1 MKCGASIGADRAGQD
16 GYATQFVIDVQHRKQ
31 LAGIDV
37 VAVHEHDGG
46 WLHLPDPGICSFDR
60 LHDND
65 VVVVVVN
72 EQPVEQFR
80 PKRIVADG
88 DYAAR

>member
-1 MKCGASIGADRAGQD
+1 
-16 GYATQFVIDVQHRKQ
+16 VIDVQHRKQ
-31 LAGIDV
+31 LACVDV
-37 VAVHEHDGG
+37 VDVHEDDDGG

-88 DYAAR
+88 DHAAR